1 MIIISVLIFAV
12 AANFDNLVVGISF
25 GIKKIHISI
34 LANLIIAFISFTGT
48 FLSMSLGKA
57 TADYFPIVISNIFGG
72 VIIIA
77 IGMASLTKYIQS
89 KKYSPDRDG
98 LLPLKNSEKY
108 DKNSNKR
115 IDFIEAISLGIA
127 LSTNNIGLGI
137 GASITGLP
145 IWLASI
151 CSFFISIIF
160 IFIGNLLGNKLMPS
174 FIQKYAELIAAVSII
189 ILGLCEIII

>member
-1 MIIISVLIFAV
+1 MIIISVLLFAV
-12 AANFDNLVVGISF
+12 AANLDNLVIGISY

-34 LANLIIAFISFTGT
+34 LANLIIAFISLTGT

-57 TADYFPIVISNIFGG
+57 TANYFPIAISNIFGG

-77 IGMASLTKYIQS
+77 IGIASLTKYIQS
-89 KKYSPDRDG
+89 KKYPSEKDG
-98 LLPLKNSEKY
+98 LWPLKNSEKY
-108 DKNSNKR
+108 DKNSNKQL
-115 IDFIEAISLGIA
+115 DFIEAVSLGIA
-127 LSTNNIGLGI
+127 LSANNVGLGI

-160 IFIGNLLGNKLMPS
+160 IFIGTLLGNKLMPS
-174 FIQKYAELIAAVSII
+174 FIQKYAEPIAAVSII